1 VSEPPP
7 ETPAPAPLPEGTIR
21 CARCGTNVPPDA
33 DWCLECGLAAR
44 TRIAPTPR
52 WKIPV
57 AILGV
62 LVALALAGLAVAFV
76 DLTKDP
82 EPAAA
87 PATTAAPTVPPTAPP
102 TTPPVVTAPPATT
115 TTPPATA
122 PTTPTTTP
130 TTAPE
135 GGAVAPPETTPSTA
149 TVPPSAAGEDADGT
163 SPD

>member
-1 VSEPPP
+1 MSEPPP

-21 CARCGTNVPPDA
+21 CARCGATVPPDA

-57 AILGV
+57 AIAGV

-87 PATTAAPTVPPTAPP
+87 PATTTASTVPPTAPP

-115 TTPPATA
+115 PTTPPAT
-122 PTTPTTTP
+122 T
-130 TTAPE
+130 PE
-135 GGAVAPPETTPSTA
+135 GGAPAPPETMPTTA
-149 TVPPSAAGEDADGT
+149 TVPPPADEPGDGT

>member
-1 VSEPPP
+1 MSEPPP

-21 CARCGTNVPPDA
+21 CARCGATVPPDA

-57 AILGV
+57 AIAGV

-87 PATTAAPTVPPTAPP
+87 PATTAASTVPPTAPP

-115 TTPPATA
+115 PTTPPAT
-122 PTTPTTTP
+122 T
-130 TTAPE
+130 PE
-135 GGAVAPPETTPSTA
+135 GGAPAPPETMPTTA
-149 TVPPSAAGEDADGT
+149 TVPPPADEPGDGT

>member
-1 VSEPPP
+1 
-7 ETPAPAPLPEGTIR
+7 
-21 CARCGTNVPPDA
+21 VPPGA

-57 AILGV
+57 AIAGV

-87 PATTAAPTVPPTAPP
+87 PATTAAPTAPPTAPP

-115 TTPPATA
+115 
-122 PTTPTTTP
+122 PTTPAA
-130 TTAPE
+130 TAPE
-135 GGAVAPPETTPSTA
+135 GGAAAPPETAPTTA
-149 TVPPSAAGEDADGT
+149 TVPPPADEPGDGT

>member
-1 VSEPPP
+1 MSTTPP
-7 ETPAPAPLPEGTIR
+7 ETPAPLPEGTIR
-21 CARCGTNVPPDA
+21 CARCGATVPPDA
-33 DWCLECGLAAR
+33 DWCVECGLAAR

-57 AILGV
+57 AIAGI

-87 PATTAAPTVPPTAPP
+87 PATTAAPTAAPTAPP
-102 TTPPVVTAPPATT
+102 QTTPPVVTAPPATA
-115 TTPPATA
+115 PA
-122 PTTPTTTP
+122 TTPTTA
-130 TTAPE
+130 TAPE
-135 GGAVAPPETTPSTA
+135 GGAVAPPETTPTTA
-149 TVPPSAAGEDADGT
+149 TVPPPSDEEADGT

>member
-1 VSEPPP
+1 MSEPPP

-115 TTPPATA
+115 TTPPAT
-122 PTTPTTTP
+122 PTAP

-135 GGAVAPPETTPSTA
+135 GGAVAPPETTPTTA

>member
-1 VSEPPP
+1 MSEPSP

-21 CARCGTNVPPDA
+21 CARCGATVPPDA

-57 AILGV
+57 AIAGV

-87 PATTAAPTVPPTAPP
+87 PATTAASTVPPTAPP

-115 TTPPATA
+115 PTTPPAT
-122 PTTPTTTP
+122 T
-130 TTAPE
+130 PE
-135 GGAVAPPETTPSTA
+135 GGAPAPPETMPTTA
-149 TVPPSAAGEDADGT
+149 TVPPPADEPGDGT